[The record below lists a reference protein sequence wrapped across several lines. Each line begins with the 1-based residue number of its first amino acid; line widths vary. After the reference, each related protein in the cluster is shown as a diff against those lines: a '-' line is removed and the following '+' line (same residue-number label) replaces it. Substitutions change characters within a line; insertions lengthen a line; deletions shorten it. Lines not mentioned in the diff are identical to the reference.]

1 MDGGAWHAIVHYVS
15 RVRHDSVTKPSPP
28 PRDKAV
34 NMIRLRNDQDFEIS
48 DKHLKITMTNIFK
61 SQEEEIEMGHFNRE
75 MKTIRKSKE
84 NVEMKNHSNRDGKSL
99 LHTQQ

>member
-1 MDGGAWHAIVHYVS
+1 
-15 RVRHDSVTKPSPP
+15 
-28 PRDKAV
+28 
-34 NMIRLRNDQDFEIS
+34 
-48 DKHLKITMTNIFK
+48 MTNIFK